1 MSFPCSFF
9 TQNAPSRLR
18 FYGNLKP
25 KCLRAFLAF
34 CFGFG
39 FVGGPGRSDEDFG
52 GRGGGDSD
60 EGSVGSGGGD
70 ILS

>member
-1 MSFPCSFF
+1 MPSGFF
-9 TQNAPSRLR
+9 
-18 FYGNLKP
+18 G
-25 KCLRAFLAF
+25 F

-39 FVGGPGRSDEDFG
+39 FVGGPGRGDEDFG